1 MRAKVTRRE
10 NAMKSATNEHI
21 ARKYAR
27 GAMTHSWQFA
37 SRKSTTTKEQKHNR
51 HLLPGAC

>member
-1 MRAKVTRRE
+1 MRAKVTRHE
-10 NAMKSATNEHI
+10 NAMKSATTEYI

-37 SRKSTTTKEQKHNR
+37 SRKSTSTKEQKHNR

>member
-37 SRKSTTTKEQKHNR
+37 SRKSTATKEQKHNR